1 MVMPDVVKIII
12 GIGIVGRLAI
22 APVFAQQNAFSTE
35 PQEFYNDY
43 RKRLGSLSGVKE
55 ANSMVRE
62 LDDAWKDGA
71 LSDSDWRELIK
82 RINALVGKGLKIWP
96 DVAAYAS
103 GFINLKRGYAVVPVN
118 AYDYLQVI
126 DECVGR
132 LGAMQCSTAAV
143 RIASI
148 VHKGIVFKTEY
159 CKWKIRTGQIRLG
172 FDDSGP
178 YFLLNNSQITFVS
191 SNDSSHISGANGSL
205 NVLTQIFTGKGGKY
219 DWSRVHLE
227 PAQVFC
233 VLGDYTVDMK
243 TVYFRAE
250 DVEFHYKGLLDRPL
264 KGILEE
270 HFLHFKTDKLTAEYP
285 YFRST
290 EGGVKIEHFV
300 RNVLYEGGFSL
311 KGVTKIGSA
320 TEKAPA
326 RLFIKRRSG
335 ETVAKLETDEVL
347 LNPVEMIALNSRVTL
362 YMTDGDTLYH
372 AKMRM
377 RYLVESELLTLSLDR
392 TDKAS
397 RQPVLDSYHKMGLY
411 FDAIRWV
418 PGSDTIAFTSLV
430 DRPHKLFAVESLD
443 YFRFD
448 RYWQYKGTLRFN
460 PILAIYKFYRFRK
473 AVEAAK
479 HGKETV
485 LEEEAPVHS
494 DPSEFGVW
502 DDYGGGEGGD
512 GGSGG
517 GDDFG
522 GDHAAEDA
530 AIEYLERKDDAGD
543 DPQVL
548 EKEHRTILIPE
559 LLAFTRMTRKQRNAV
574 LKNPSLLDKY
584 LGITPKDEEIRQFM
598 PLLDDLV
605 GAGLVDYEKTTGRIV
620 VRDLLI
626 AWAKAAMKK
635 KDYDVISIPSKA
647 DQGNNAEWIYSSKL
661 LILHG
666 VTDFVLSDSQYV
678 VMRPEDETIYI
689 QENRNFYCGGLLKAG
704 KINLVGKPGNKRFRF
719 VYDDFK
725 IDCDSI
731 RHMTFYPE
739 RDPQFEKHRVLD
751 EKAVKGL
758 AKLKIEN
765 LAGTVYIDRPNNK
778 NGRKPRPEYSMFDCH
793 TESYVYWSD
802 TSIQKGVYTKD
813 KLYFVVEPFL
823 IDSLETFAIN
833 SLFFMGELNTGDIMP
848 EFRDTLKPVAD
859 GTFGIREIVPE
870 YGVPLY
876 RDKGRFFD
884 EITMDSYGLHG
895 RGKIEYLSGVAESDT
910 FVFHF
915 DSVMAFTKSFYM
927 PRGEHEGYY
936 FPELRGGRFKYTWY
950 PHEDRLVLQTTE
962 EALSVF
968 EGRGLFRGKITI
980 SPGGVVGDGTL
991 WIGNEEFYSRN
1002 FDFQENRFQTQDGE
1016 FSINDPY
1023 LPTKQYFYAKN
1034 VAMSREMDSELV
1046 TFETVAAKRD
1056 TVAPA
1061 VPESSGAKTPSKKS
1075 KKSKIE
1081 SPVETAGAA
1090 IADSLARLQ
1099 PGQPNLFFPQ
1109 HGFSTTLDK
1118 GTYDKIIKKVV
1129 LNSKD
1134 EGLKSH
1140 YFVATDSSLHGLK
1153 FPVKTAELDM
1163 AKEIIYADGVD
1174 SIRVADAI
1182 VFPEIQS
1189 LRIDAGGILEP
1200 MEHAR
1205 IVVGPN
1211 DKRYHWIEDATV
1223 QIVTGIAYNASGEYH
1238 YKFKDVDQII
1248 RFDNINVRPDTVTLG
1263 YAVIPEEQNFFI
1275 TERFYFR
1282 DTVEIVGN
1290 LKYLNFRGQVKIQSE
1305 NPALSESWIDVR
1317 ADNVNPDS
1325 VIVPVDSSVLK
1336 DLAVGVYFIPK
1347 RSAFYSKFL
1356 EKKFDRNDVA
1366 VLSSAGSITFD
1377 LSTNEFR
1384 IGALDKLKR
1393 TRFKGN
1399 VVGYNDSKNVITSE
1413 GFINFPYHLH
1423 RNKFFSMQMAGRW
1436 RENNDKGLI
1445 ETDLTWTIDFP
1456 VEIKEVMTRIGGVIR
1471 TAANAA
1477 EEVRYKNNR
1486 FLMESIA
1493 EIIDAGDPAE
1503 TKTRALADDAE
1514 VHDETYPLMIGKTLT
1529 HSLAFTGVKFTY
1541 CDEILPVFYSDKNIG
1556 VMAIQGITV
1565 SRYVRSKTLY
1575 SLGRLLASKAYA
1587 PDTVRILLEFSDYDE
1602 FVYFEFYDNTL
1613 KLETTAAN
1621 VIAISK
1627 EIAAKLNKKGAKPDA
1642 FHFVY
1647 LEPELGSTFSKEL
1660 NHFKRRFSA
1669 LVLSG
1674 CGKDISGEKAPTKK
1688 VLLPDSNEEKN
1699 EDETAPAERDD
1710 GGGN

>member
-1 MVMPDVVKIII
+1 MVMPDVSKV
-12 GIGIVGRLAI
+12 VLNI
-22 APVFAQQNAFSTE
+22 AAAVAVVLSLSASARAQQNAFSNE

-43 RKRLGSLSGVKE
+43 RKRLGGLSGVKE

-62 LDDAWKDGA
+62 LDDAWKDGS
-71 LSDSDWRELIK
+71 LSDTDWRELIK
-82 RINALVGKGLKIWP
+82 RMNALVSKGLRVWP
-96 DVAAYAS
+96 DVATYAS
-103 GFINLKRGYAVVPVN
+103 GFINLKRNFAVVPVN

-126 DECVGR
+126 DQCVSQ
-132 LGAMQCSTAAV
+132 LSALQCSTAAV

-172 FDDSGP
+172 FDDTGP
-178 YFLLNNSQITFVS
+178 YFQLNNSQITFVS
-191 SNDSSHISGANGSL
+191 NNDSTHISAANGKL
-205 NVLTQIFTGKGGKY
+205 NVLTQIFTGSGGKY

-233 VLGDYTVDMK
+233 VLKDYTVDMK

-250 DVEFHYKGLLDRPL
+250 DVEFHYKGLLNRPL
-264 KGILEE
+264 KGVLEE

-285 YFRST
+285 YFHST
-290 EGGVKIEHFV
+290 EGDVKIENFV

-320 TEKAPA
+320 TDKAPA

-335 ETVAKLETDEVL
+335 ETIAKLETNEVL
-347 LNPVEMIALNSRVTL
+347 LNPVEMIALDSRVTL

-372 AKMRM
+372 SKMRM

-418 PGSDTIAFTSLV
+418 PGSDTIAFTSLI

-448 RYWQYKGTLRFN
+448 RYWQYKGVLRFN

-479 HGKETV
+479 HGKEITR
-485 LEEEAPVHS
+485 EEESAVRS
-494 DPSEFGVW
+494 DPSEFGVDSW
-502 DDYGGGEGGD
+502 DDYGSGD
-512 GGSGG
+512 SGG
-517 GDDFG
+517 GGGVDDFG
-522 GDHAAEDA
+522 GDSDHHEDA
-530 AIEYLERKDDAGD
+530 ALEYVERKDASE
-543 DPQVL
+543 DPQAL
-548 EKEHRTILIPE
+548 ENELRTILIPE

-574 LKNPSLLDKY
+574 FKNPSLYDKY
-584 LGITPKDEEIRQFM
+584 IGIDPKEEELRQFQ
-598 PLLDDLV
+598 PLLDDLI
-605 GAGLVDYEKTTGRIV
+605 GAGLVDYDKTTGRIV

-647 DQGNNAEWIYSSKL
+647 EQGNNAEWIYSSKL
-661 LILHG
+661 LVLHG

-704 KINLVGKPGNKRFRF
+704 KINLVGKPGNKRFKF

-739 RDPQFEKHRVLD
+739 RDPQFEKHRILD

-793 TESYVYWSD
+793 TESYVYWND
-802 TSIQKGVYTKD
+802 TSIQKGVYAKD
-813 KLYFVVEPFL
+813 RLYFVVEPFL
-823 IDSLETFAIN
+823 IDSLETFSIN

-859 GTFGIREIVPE
+859 GTFGIREIMPE
-870 YGVPLY
+870 YGTPLY
-876 RDKGRFFD
+876 RDKGRFFN
-884 EITMDSYGLHG
+884 EINMDGYGLHG
-895 RGKIEYLSGVAESDT
+895 RGKIEYLSTEAESDT

-915 DSVMAFTKSFYM
+915 DSVMAYTKSFYM
-927 PRGEHEGYY
+927 PRGEFEGYY
-936 FPELRGGRFKYTWY
+936 YPELRGGRFKYTWY
-950 PHEDRLVLQTTE
+950 PHEDRLVLETGE
-962 EALSVF
+962 EALTTF

-980 SPGGVVGDGTL
+980 TPAGVSASGTL
-991 WIGNEEFYSRN
+991 WIGNEEFYSQN
-1002 FDFQENRFQTQDGE
+1002 FDLQENRFQTKDGE
-1016 FSINDPY
+1016 FTINDPY
-1023 LPTKQYFYAKN
+1023 QPTKQYFYAKN
-1034 VAMSREMDSELV
+1034 VAMAREMDSELV
-1046 TFETVAAKRD
+1046 TFETIAAKRD
-1056 TVAPA
+1056 TTAAPTETGETD
-1061 VPESSGAKTPSKKS
+1061 PKTPVKKS
-1075 KKSKIE
+1075 KKNKT
-1081 SPVETAGAA
+1081 ETPAEIAA
-1090 IADSLARLQ
+1090 AAQADSLAMRQ
-1099 PGQPNLFFPQ
+1099 PDPPNLSFPQ
-1109 HGFSTTLDK
+1109 HGFTTTLDK
-1118 GTYDKIIKKVV
+1118 GSYDKIIKKVV
-1129 LNSKD
+1129 MSSKD
-1134 EGLKSH
+1134 EGMKSH
-1140 YFVATDSSLHGLK
+1140 YFIATDSSLHGLK
-1153 FPVKTAELDM
+1153 FPVKSAELDM

-1189 LRIDAGGILEP
+1189 LRIEAGGILEP

-1205 IVVGPN
+1205 IVVGPG
-1211 DKRYHWIEDATV
+1211 DKRYHLLEDATV

-1238 YKFKDVDQII
+1238 YKFKDVDQVI

-1290 LKYLNFRGQVKIQSE
+1290 QKYLNFRGQVKIQSD

-1325 VIVPVDSSVLK
+1325 VIVPVDSAVLK

-1384 IGALDKLKR
+1384 IGDLNKLKR
-1393 TRFKGN
+1393 SRFKGN
-1399 VVGYNDSKNVITSE
+1399 VVGYNDAKNVITSE

-1423 RNKFFSMQMAGRW
+1423 RNKFFTMAMAGRW

-1445 ETDLTWTIDFP
+1445 ETDLTWTINFP
-1456 VEIKEVMTRIGGVIR
+1456 AEVKEVMTRLGGVIR

-1493 EIIDAGDPAE
+1493 EIIDAGDPNE
-1503 TKTRALADDAE
+1503 TKTKLLAEDAE
-1514 VHDETYPLMIGKTLT
+1514 VHDESYPLMIGKTLT

-1541 CDEILPVFYSDKNIG
+1541 CDEVLPVFYAEKSVG
-1556 VMAIQGITV
+1556 VMAMQGITV
-1565 SRYVRSKTLY
+1565 SRYVRGKIKY
-1575 SLGRLLASKAYA
+1575 SLGRLLASKSYA

-1613 KLETTAAN
+1613 KIETTAAN
-1621 VIAISK
+1621 VMSLSK
-1627 EIAAKLNKKGAKPDA
+1627 EVAAKLAKKGTKADA

-1660 NHFKRRFSA
+1660 NHFKRSFSG

-1674 CGKDISGEKAPTKK
+1674 CGKDVAGEKAPVKK
-1688 VLLPDSNEEKN
+1688 ALQPENEGETPENEE
-1699 EDETAPAERDD
+1699 